1 MKKIF
6 ILLFTIVIFYGCSS
20 TEDTNEPKDL
30 QIRISNVSEF
40 NYENINVNA
49 SGEMVEF
56 GNLNSNSNSE
66 YKTFDLAYRYA
77 FVEFKIDGETFTL
90 QPIDYVGETPLEN
103 GKYSYKINVNPN
115 SQFERVTLELATE

>member
-1 MKKIF
+1 MKKTL
-6 ILLFTIVIFYGCSS
+6 ILLFTIVFFYSCSS
-20 TEDTNEPKDL
+20 TENKNESGDL

-77 FVEFKIDGETFTL
+77 FVEFEIDGETFTL

-103 GKYSYKINVNPN
+103 GKYSYKINVNLN
-115 SQFERVTLELATE
+115 SQSERVTLELATD